1 MASDVVIEIDAL
13 TKSFKKRNAVD
24 AVSLN
29 VSQGSV
35 YGFLGPNGAGKT
47 TTIRMLLGLI
57 FPDAGRVSLL
67 GLSVPK
73 QLSKVLPKVGAM
85 IEGPGFVP
93 YLSGAQNIKR
103 LLSATGVTGSKA
115 DKLAGEALERV
126 GLSKVSEMSAKKYSL
141 GMKQRL
147 SLAWAVALPRELYVL
162 DEPTNGLDPAG
173 MKEVREIVLDL
184 SRSGSTIFL
193 SSHLLSEVDQICTD
207 VALMSQGRILKN
219 GSMEVLKKEQTGSLE
234 VHAEPVDK
242 AARLLLE
249 WYPDL
254 KTVTDESSRTIKI
267 ELPDSDGF
275 AGQLNHR
282 LVTEGVTVSS
292 LRVIGRSLEDVF
304 VRYLGEGFDVR

>member
-1 MASDVVIEIDAL
+1 MVHDAVIEIDSL

-24 AVSLN
+24 AISLS

-57 FPDAGRVSLL
+57 FPDAGRVRLL
-67 GLSVPK
+67 GMSVPN
-73 QLSKVLPKVGAM
+73 QLSEVLPKVGAM

-93 YLSGAQNIKR
+93 YLSGAQNVRR
-103 LLSATGVTGSKA
+103 LLCAAGVKGSKV

-126 GLSKVSEMSAKKYSL
+126 GLSKVAEMSAKKYSL

-173 MKEVREIVLDL
+173 MKEVREIIIDL

-207 VALMSQGRILKN
+207 VALMSQGAILKH
-219 GSMEVLKKEQTGSLE
+219 GSMEVLKKEQTGYLE
-234 VHAEPVDK
+234 VQAEPVDT
-242 AARLLLE
+242 AESLLLD

-254 KTVTDESSRTIKI
+254 KTIKDELKSTIRI
-267 ELPDSDGF
+267 ELPNSKDF

-282 LVTEGVTVSS
+282 LVLHDVTVSS
-292 LRVIGRSLEDVF
+292 LKVIGQSLEDVF
-304 VRYLGEGFDVR
+304 VRYVGEGFDVR